1 MCKDATNLKLGTAI
15 LHTSIMQKEIKIKL
29 EDVDSLEDTYIKFK
43 DFLGGFP
50 GSNKLEVANDNVKF
64 CS

>member
-1 MCKDATNLKLGTAI
+1 
-15 LHTSIMQKEIKIKL
+15 MQKEIKIKL
-29 EDVDSLEDTYIKFK
+29 EDIDSLEDTYIKFK

-50 GSNKLEVANDNVKF
+50 GRNKLEVANDNVKF